1 MNGEIISMMAQGALP
16 AARLDEPVLGAA
28 PAADV
33 ARFAEAMAP
42 RAAPDSFVSS
52 VAGVEPGSFFDSIR
66 LVGQNYT
73 QISHEMK
80 GVLGKG
86 VGNIDSFDLIK
97 LQFQMIDTSMMVD
110 LVSRTLQ
117 KATQHID
124 QLTKLQ

>member
-33 ARFAEAMAP
+33 ARFADAMGSRTAP
-42 RAAPDSFVSS
+42 EPMLSG

-73 QISHEMK
+73 QMSAEMK
-80 GVLGKG
+80 SVLGKG
-86 VGNIDSFDLIK
+86 AAHVDSFDLIK
-97 LQFQMIDTSMMVD
+97 LQLQMIDTSLLVD
-110 LVSRTLQ
+110 LVSRTVQ
-117 KATQHID
+117 KATQHVD

>member
-16 AARLDEPVLGAA
+16 AARLDEPVLGPA

-33 ARFAEAMAP
+33 ARFAEAMGP
-42 RAAPDSFVSS
+42 RAAPEPMVSS

-73 QISHEMK
+73 QMSLEMK
-80 GVLGKG
+80 SVLGKG
-86 VGNIDSFDLIK
+86 PANIDSFDLIK
-97 LQFQMIDTSMMVD
+97 LQLQMVDSSMLVD
-110 LVSRTLQ
+110 LVSRTVQ